1 MAFTRATGQ
10 FTDRLTER
18 ITTLTGRL
26 AGGSP
31 LSTRAV
37 RTGAGLAGAAALAT
51 TGVVGT
57 LATPAAAASDGT
69 PRTYALG
76 FVQAVAVGDTIAD
89 DVRAQAEAQRRAADA
104 SRERAGTAENTGA
117 ARTAAAEER
126 AAEKAAKERAAKE
139 RAAHSR
145 ADRTVQ
151 RRVASGY
158 TAPYEGARTTTP
170 YKASGSAWSSGS
182 HSGIDFPVPT
192 GTPIRS
198 VGPGTV
204 VTAGWGGA
212 YGNQVVVRHKDGRYT
227 QYAHLSSLG
236 VAPGQSVGAGDRI
249 GLSGSTGNSTGPHL
263 HFEARTGA
271 DYGSDIDPIAYLR
284 SKGIGV

>member
-1 MAFTRATGQ
+1 MAFNRATGQ

-18 ITTLTGRL
+18 ITGLTGRL
-26 AGGSP
+26 TGGAP
-31 LSTRAV
+31 LSARAV
-37 RTGAGLAGAAALAT
+37 RTGAGLAGAAALAA

-76 FVQAVAVGDTIAD
+76 YVQAVAVGDTIAD

-104 SRERAGTAENTGA
+104 SRERAGAAGSAEDASAT
-117 ARTAAAEER
+117 R
-126 AAEKAAKERAAKE
+126 AAAKERAAKE
-139 RAAHSR
+139 RAADRS
-145 ADRTVQ
+145 ADRTAQ
-151 RRVASGY
+151 RRAASGY

-170 YKASGSAWSSGS
+170 YKASGTAWSSGS

-192 GTPIRS
+192 GTAIRS

-212 YGNQVVVRHKDGRYT
+212 YGNQVVIRHKDGRYT